1 MKDPLAEL
9 KENVNHLQPST
20 VAILGANTLVEDI
33 LARLLE
39 EEGYD
44 TRSLEASS
52 YPTRPI
58 GELLDGVDVLLLA
71 PGLNDEVREDFLQA
85 MRSTPKTAALPVL
98 TLSTALKQALLDEL
112 SESLSWRSL
121 LKELVQEVETT
132 LFRAAASAAA
142 LPNDGGEPA

>member
-1 MKDPLAEL
+1 MRRQ
-9 KENVNHLQPST
+9 HQPIT

-44 TRSLEASS
+44 TRSLEAPS

-58 GELLDGVDVLLLA
+58 DELLDGVDVLLLA
-71 PGLNDEVREDFLQA
+71 PSLDAEVRDAFLGA
-85 MRSTPKTAALPVL
+85 ARSTPKTAVLPVV

-112 SESLSWRSL
+112 SGRLCWRSL
-121 LKELVQEVETT
+121 LQELVKEVEDV
-132 LFRAAASAAA
+132 LVKAAASANA
-142 LPNDGGEPA
+142 LSCDDSKLA